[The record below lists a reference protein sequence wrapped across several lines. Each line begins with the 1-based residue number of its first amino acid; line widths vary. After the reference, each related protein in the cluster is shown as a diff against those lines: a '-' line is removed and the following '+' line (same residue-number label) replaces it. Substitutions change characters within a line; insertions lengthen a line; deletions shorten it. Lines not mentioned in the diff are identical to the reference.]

1 MIMVVGL
8 GNPGREY
15 VNTRH
20 NIGFMVV
27 DALAQR
33 HGAEGASERM
43 GAWTART
50 TIEGR
55 QVLLVKPQ
63 TFMNLSGE
71 AVGKLRRWHKMDV
84 KDIFIVADDI
94 DLPFGKLRLR
104 ERGSAGGHNG
114 LKSIFSHLGSQEV
127 ARLKVGVG
135 RPAHEEARDY
145 VLSPF
150 DTEERAAI
158 AALLDEADAAV
169 ALVLRQ
175 GLVNAMNV
183 VNPPD
188 PSRPKAPTGP
198 GGRRGLGPRAARP
211 STAEATAPKRL
222 GDADAAPGDAD
233 DDKPRRDVVQTHQE
247 KASDA

>member
-15 VNTRH
+15 ANTRH
-20 NIGFMVV
+20 NVGFMVV

-33 HGAEGASERM
+33 HGAEGTSERM

-50 TIEGR
+50 TIENR

-71 AVGKLRRWHKMDV
+71 AVGKLRRWHKMEV
-84 KDIFIVADDI
+84 KDIFIIADDI

-135 RPAHEEARDY
+135 RPSPDDARDY
-145 VLSPF
+145 VLSSF
-150 DTEERAAI
+150 NAEERAALP
-158 AALLDEADAAV
+158 ALLDEAGAAV

-175 GLVNAMNV
+175 GLGNAMNV

-188 PSRPKAPTGP
+188 PSRPKAPVGP
-198 GGRRGLGPRAARP
+198 GGRRGPTLRTVRP
-211 STAEATAPKRL
+211 VS
-222 GDADAAPGDAD
+222 ADAASVETMRSVGQLGDGD
-233 DDKPRRDVVQTHQE
+233 E
-247 KASDA
+247 